1 MPDNLKAIPKT
12 ITIFGA
18 GGRIGGPVARF
29 IRAQRPDIRLRLVTS
44 SPHKTDALKKEF
56 PESEV
61 VVADYLDEASMER
74 ALENS
79 EGVFLVT
86 PNFLDEE
93 RAMEIFIR
101 AAQRLT
107 SLKHIVRI
115 LGDPPG
121 MTFERVPKELRDYK
135 GGTAIQ
141 HLRAK
146 RVLDAANLP
155 ITYINIAAYLMDNL
169 FSISRPLREERKL
182 IVPYDRLMAFIDPRD
197 VGETSAR
204 LLLSDNHRHIGQ
216 YYHIDNGQDV
226 MRFSAVAQIMS
237 EVIGEPIA
245 YDSSGESYLR
255 EFGARVR
262 ERMKDERAA
271 EYFLSYFKFEYDN
284 ETVWR
289 CTDFCESILER
300 KPTTLK
306 AWLTEHRSAVF

>member
-1 MPDNLKAIPKT
+1 MSDNLKVVPKS

-18 GGRIGGPVARF
+18 SGRIGGPVARF
-29 IRAQRPDIRLRLVTS
+29 IRKERPDIRLRLATS
-44 SPHKTDALKKEF
+44 SPQKRAALEKEF
-56 PESEV
+56 PEAEV

-74 ALENS
+74 ALQNS
-79 EGVFLVT
+79 EGIFLVT

-93 RAMEIFIR
+93 RAMAIFVR
-101 AAQRLT
+101 VAQRLP

-121 MTFERVPKELRDYK
+121 MTLERVPKELRDYK
-135 GGTAIQ
+135 GGTAVQ
-141 HLRAK
+141 HLHAK

-169 FSISRPLREERKL
+169 INMARLLREERKL
-182 IVPYDRLMAFIDPRD
+182 IIPFDRLMAFVDPRD
-197 VGETSAR
+197 VGETAAR

-216 YYHIDNGQDV
+216 YYHIDNGHDV

-237 EVIGEPIA
+237 EVIGEPVA
-245 YDSSGESYLR
+245 YDGTGEAFVR
-255 EFGARVR
+255 EFGPRYR
-262 ERMKDERAA
+262 ERMKDERAG
-271 EYFLSYFKFEYDN
+271 EYFLSYFKFEHDN

-289 CTDFCESILER
+289 RTDFCESILGR

-306 AWLTEHRSAVF
+306 DWLTEHRSALF